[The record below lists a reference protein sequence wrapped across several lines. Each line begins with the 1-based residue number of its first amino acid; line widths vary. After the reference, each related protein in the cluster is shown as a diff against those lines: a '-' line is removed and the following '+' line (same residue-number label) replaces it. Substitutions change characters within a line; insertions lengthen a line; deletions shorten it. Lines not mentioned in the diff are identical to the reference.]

1 MCDMGRHGEHVN
13 ELIPNN
19 IQSEIFADVGRL
31 MNNQTS
37 GSVSFSFLFKGA
49 DKCSGDA
56 LHPCRL
62 ESLW

>member
-37 GSVSFSFLFKGA
+37 GSGSFSFLFFLRA
-49 DKCSGDA
+49 QTNA
-56 LHPCRL
+56 LGIHYIL
-62 ESLW
+62 AG

>member
-1 MCDMGRHGEHVN
+1 MKMKNNNSNYVWHGLHGEHIN

-37 GSVSFSFLFKGA
+37 GSVSYFFFSF
-49 DKCSGDA
+49 
-56 LHPCRL
+56 
-62 ESLW
+62 